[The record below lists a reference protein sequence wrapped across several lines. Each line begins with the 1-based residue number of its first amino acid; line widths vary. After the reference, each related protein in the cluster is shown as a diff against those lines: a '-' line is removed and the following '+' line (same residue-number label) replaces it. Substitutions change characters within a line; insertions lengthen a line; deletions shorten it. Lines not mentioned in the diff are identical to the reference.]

1 MVEPIKKSVVTEAL
15 GFKYEFYFFILIGT
29 TKKYHIIGTT
39 K

>member
-1 MVEPIKKSVVTEAL
+1 MVEPIKRTC
-15 GFKYEFYFFILIGT
+15 FYRIVRIEIKTLFFMVIGT